1 MVSNFDS
8 FTLGK
13 PQYKKKCKSRD
24 NVTRGEEPPPP
35 PRQLVTAWGLL
46 QRQLSVSKNWV
57 FPKVYI
63 SDENSVASKMTYEL
77 SDSSDATLALN
88 DDQTIQHVCKYHK
101 FGHCKFG
108 KKCRH
113 MHNDINYTK
122 LNCDRNACL
131 YRQPM
136 PCKFVTCSDL
146 CNFGARCSYAHPQS
160 VSSKLEIEIDN
171 LKVSLQFSKIL
182 QKRKTSYKSCKTK
195 LPI

>member
-1 MVSNFDS
+1 
-8 FTLGK
+8 
-13 PQYKKKCKSRD
+13 
-24 NVTRGEEPPPP
+24 
-35 PRQLVTAWGLL
+35 
-46 QRQLSVSKNWV
+46 
-57 FPKVYI
+57 
-63 SDENSVASKMTYEL
+63 MTYEL

-113 MHNDINYTK
+113 MHNDIICTK

-160 VSSKLEIEIDN
+160 VSSKLEIEIDI
-171 LKVSLQFSKIL
+171 LKVLLQISQKKEDIIQEL
-182 QKRKTSYKSCKTK
+182 QDKVTNPSSHLTNVVRYSRLNY
-195 LPI
+195 L